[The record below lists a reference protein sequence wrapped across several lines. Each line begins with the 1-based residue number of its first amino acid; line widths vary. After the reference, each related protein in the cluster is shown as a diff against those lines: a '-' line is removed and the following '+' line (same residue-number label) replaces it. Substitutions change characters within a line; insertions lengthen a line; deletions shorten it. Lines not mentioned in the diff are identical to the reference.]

1 MNVPP
6 VSPCSERRLR
16 GSDGFSAGVV
26 DPCRATAEVP
36 PASTHWPWRA
46 IVIEAIEMV
55 RTVCVVVASRATEGN
70 VASCLSPTPTPSG
83 SAIISRPLPAVLDD
97 EDA

>member
-16 GSDGFSAGVV
+16 GSGGFSAGVV
-26 DPCRATAEVP
+26 DPYRATAEVP

-70 VASCLSPTPTPSG
+70 VASLGIP
-83 SAIISRPLPAVLDD
+83 
-97 EDA
+97 